1 MNLLLICSKFIHP
14 VHVQCWRI
22 LNVLRLTEGKG
33 TSNRPLSVYLD
44 DGEVDMTERTD
55 GVVRCPALNLLP
67 LGPNLLPASLVSN
80 EQSAS
85 QRTRRRTT
93 TYHRRLSAKNN
104 TSFLSFSWPYSLSS
118 NEIYPGWDAEETQFW
133 RLYSLSSFW
142 SAPALSCGT
151 HTLVLVHRHQPLK
164 RMSHKHESRHV
175 ISLRDLWSSQ

>member
-1 MNLLLICSKFIHP
+1 MNSLLICSKFIHP
-14 VHVQCWRI
+14 DHVQYWRI
-22 LNVLRLTEGKG
+22 LYAWRLTEGKG

-67 LGPNLLPASLVSN
+67 LGPDLLPASSVSN
-80 EQSAS
+80 E
-85 QRTRRRTT
+85 
-93 TYHRRLSAKNN
+93 RRLSAKNN